1 MLHFERWKIVLISL
15 VCLTGVIATMP
26 NFFDTKA
33 GWWPSWLPDRQI
45 VLGLDLQ
52 GGAYLLYQVDEE
64 DYRSKR
70 LTNLVG
76 EVRNA
81 LRQNPRVGYTNLG
94 QSDGGVQVRIRDAAN
109 IETARERLSELTNP
123 LVSNLLSGT
132 TVNEFSLEISDDGLV
147 RFDFTQEGFDQRIR
161 QVVEQ
166 SIEVIRRRIDELGT
180 TEPNIQREG
189 TNRILV
195 EAPGEQDSQRL
206 KELIGKTA
214 QMTFHL
220 VDESMSPEA
229 ALDAPRPP
237 TGSMILYD
245 ALDPSIPY
253 LIREDA
259 PLSGEDLVD
268 AQTAYDQANQP
279 VVTFRFNTS
288 GARTFGRLTQANVNQ
303 RFAVVLDNEV
313 LTAPVIREPIVGGSG
328 QISGG
333 FTVDTA
339 NDLAIQ
345 LRAGALPAE
354 LIVVEERT
362 VGPGLGQDSI
372 DAGSM
377 AALIGSVA
385 VVVFMIL
392 AYGRFGVYAN
402 IALALNVCLILGIMS
417 LLQATLTLPGIA
429 GIVLTVGMAVDA
441 NVLIFERI
449 REEARIGRSAI
460 LAMDAGFKRAFGTI
474 LDANVTTLIAAIILF
489 NLGSGPIRGFAVTLA
504 IGILTSVFSAY
515 LVTRLLVAL
524 WVRRTRPTA
533 VPI

>member
-1 MLHFERWKIVLISL
+1 MLHFERWKIALISL
-15 VCLTGVIATMP
+15 VCLTGVLATLP
-26 NFFDTKA
+26 NFLNTDA
-33 GWWPSWLPDRQI
+33 DWWPSFFPDRQI

-52 GGAYLLYQVDEE
+52 GGAYLLYQVDET
-64 DYRSKR
+64 DYKSKR
-70 LTNLVG
+70 LANLVG
-76 EVRNA
+76 EIRSA
-81 LRQNPRVGYTNLG
+81 LRQEPRIGYTNLG
-94 QSDGGVQVRIRDAAN
+94 RADDGVQLRIRDVADLEAAR
-109 IETARERLSELTNP
+109 TRLTELVNP
-123 LVSNLLSGT
+123 LVNNLLSGAT
-132 TVNEFSLEISDDGLV
+132 INEFSLNIASDGLV
-147 RFDFTQEGFDQRIR
+147 RFDFTDDGFNQRIR
-161 QVVEQ
+161 QLVEQ

-206 KELIGKTA
+206 KDLIGKTA
-214 QMTFHL
+214 QMTFHM
-220 VDESMSPEA
+220 VDESVSPQA
-229 ALDAPRPP
+229 ALDAPRLPAG
-237 TGSMILYD
+237 TIILYD
-245 ALDPSIPY
+245 AQDPTLPY
-253 LIREDA
+253 LVREEA
-259 PLSGEDLVD
+259 PLSGEDLID
-268 AQTAYDQANQP
+268 AQTAFDQSNQP

-288 GARTFGRLTQANVNQ
+288 GARTFGRLTQANVDR

-333 FTVDTA
+333 FSVDSA

-372 DAGSM
+372 DAGSL
-377 AALIGSVA
+377 AAVIGSIA
-385 VVVFMIL
+385 VVAFMVL
-392 AYGRFGVYAN
+392 AYGRFGIYAN
-402 IALALNVCLILGIMS
+402 IALVLNVCLILGVMS

-449 REEARIGRSAI
+449 REEARSGRSAI

-474 LDANVTTLIAAIILF
+474 LDANVTTLIAAVILF
-489 NLGSGPIRGFAVTLA
+489 QLGSGPIRGFAVTLA

-524 WVRRTRPTA
+524 WVRRTRPQK